1 MGKTKR
7 KKEHPGTKNL
17 IPYKKGDER
26 HPNANKTFKPEDA
39 GRSFSKQFIRDMAWA
54 YRKLGGKK
62 FVLAHIKND
71 PKFSE
76 KFIDKLVKIA
86 SNEQQR
92 EIKMDVSGHI
102 SHDQTVRYG
111 LNLETVAGL
120 MQQMRAGEINI
131 DSLMDSKVPALPEG
145 EEHILADVVDI
156 TPEPVKVEVKKIMT
170 LEDEWDNEK
179 TDM

>member
-92 EIKMDVSGHI
+92 EIKMDISGSI
-102 SHDQTVRYG
+102 QHDHTVRYG
-111 LNLETVAGL
+111 FNLETVAGL

-131 DSLMDSKVPALPEG
+131 DSLMQSKVPALPEG
-145 EEHILADVVDI
+145 EEHILADVVNV
-156 TPEPVKVEVKKIMT
+156 TPEKAESKKPEKLS
-170 LEDEWDNEK
+170 LEDQWDLEG
-179 TDM
+179 